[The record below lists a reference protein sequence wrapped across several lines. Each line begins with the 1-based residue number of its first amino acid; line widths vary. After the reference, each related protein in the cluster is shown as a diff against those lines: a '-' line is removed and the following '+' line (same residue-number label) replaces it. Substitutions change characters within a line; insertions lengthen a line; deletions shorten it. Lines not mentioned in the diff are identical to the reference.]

1 MGACQGDH
9 GVGRERLILSQE
21 TPQRVIHGR
30 FAVAG
35 GVLQNSQVLARG
47 DPRNVFVPQPV
58 IGQAKAAIGEQVL
71 AIAVVL
77 KGTGLTHQLIDDVP
91 IVDRVL
97 VAPYQPWQGIDL
109 GSRVPDLHA
118 VSMQPSF
125 DFLAHQAA
133 VDRVGVAVNVE
144 QAPLVHPHRKPQT
157 TVLPLGGKRTQ
168 CRKILGLSRM
178 PGRITRGDHHLEEF
192 QVLLAAGEVPA
203 AAQM

>member
-1 MGACQGDH
+1 MVHLLVFQETIETTQIRQFDRDVRRRWNLGMGACQGDH

-21 TPQRVIHGR
+21 TPQRVIHRR

-35 GVLQNSQVLARG
+35 RMLQNPQVLARG
-47 DPRNVFVPQPV
+47 DPRSVLVSQSV

-71 AIAVVL
+71 AIAVIL
-77 KGTGLTHQLIDDVP
+77 KGTRLTHQLIDDVP

-97 VAPYQPWQGIDL
+97 VASHQPRQGIDL

-118 VSMQPSF
+118 VGMQPGF

-144 QAPLVHPHRKPQT
+144 QAPLVHPHRKPQA
-157 TVLPLGGKRTQ
+157 TVLPLRRKR
-168 CRKILGLSRM
+168 
-178 PGRITRGDHHLEEF
+178 P
-192 QVLLAAGEVPA
+192 
-203 AAQM
+203 